1 MFYRSFVGMNWFFI
15 VVLNKGNKIENIIC
29 IMITLSFFNKL
40 LSLYFYAIYCECNSF
55 IFRIVQDERKQI
67 AFKSEEHSNFYYLFR
82 VFSLKYHKIE
92 MKKKISKKVVLF
104 MWSASANHS
113 CVHVMHLGNFTFWAI
128 ITPHTA
134 LIVYYAVIASCNSL
148 FPFRLLKG
156 IILIR
161 IH

>member
-67 AFKSEEHSNFYYLFR
+67 AFKSEEHSIFYYLFR

-92 MKKKISKKVVLF
+92 IKKKDITENCFVYVVGFGQSQLCPCDAFWKFYFLSKHYVSHYINCLL
-104 MWSASANHS
+104 
-113 CVHVMHLGNFTFWAI
+113 CRD
-128 ITPHTA
+128 
-134 LIVYYAVIASCNSL
+134 SL
-148 FPFRLLKG
+148 M
-156 IILIR
+156 
-161 IH
+161 

>member
-92 MKKKISKKVVLF
+92 IKKKRYQRKLFCLCGRLRPITVVSMWCILEILLF
-104 MWSASANHS
+104 EQE
-113 CVHVMHLGNFTFWAI
+113 L
-128 ITPHTA
+128 
-134 LIVYYAVIASCNSL
+134 
-148 FPFRLLKG
+148 RLTL
-156 IILIR
+156 
-161 IH
+161 H